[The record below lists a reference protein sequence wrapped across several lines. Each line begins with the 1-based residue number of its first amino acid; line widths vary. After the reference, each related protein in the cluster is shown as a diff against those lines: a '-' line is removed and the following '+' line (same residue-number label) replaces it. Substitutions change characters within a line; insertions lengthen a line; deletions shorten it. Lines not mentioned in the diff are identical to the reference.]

1 MIGMNNKKDS
11 KDEPSFFQRI
21 HKFVS
26 SAAVFAVLLPSI
38 SSIGL
43 VQAAELE
50 TEEPPIEETV
60 PQADPEVEEETEVDN
75 ADPDVSLP
83 DAAAEVE
90 ESDNTP
96 PLPDETTPEP
106 SEVPDEIVEEPQEEL
121 ETASDDASI
130 TQIVG
135 IIQENLIYENGRVSL
150 INQEPGTNIAAVL
163 PNGNVIYKTVPYHG
177 TWQPNQIIAP
187 DKVYPGD
194 ELEIFTYSGN
204 ERGESAFLTVIGE
217 GEERPDNQQDIRYG
231 WQHFGFR
238 PTQRDTRATY
248 YTEPFFTVEM
258 IFPNGEVFNQIAGI
272 LGQTSF
278 SFGDNYTPTPGDEF
292 TVRIFDR
299 NGNLID
305 LNDPNLFPN
314 LTTPNQ
320 SSTTIY
326 GEIPVPETHTVTID
340 PNGGTINEEY
350 TSTEVTEG
358 ETYSLP
364 ALFRSELNLP
374 GYTLVGFAVEGT
386 LLDSEGN
393 SVSEIPIS
401 TSRNYTPETDVTLSA
416 IWEETTGGFRAL
428 IYDDVPSTQRD
439 RYTVT
444 LIAEDGTEYPLTS
457 NQYGPDHRTWRIE
470 DVPNGTYTLVI
481 DGYNISDGEK
491 FGQNDTTSDFIVND
505 DGTATVDL
513 EFVDN
518 KSTTFIRYRIY
529 GEPIP
534 EVETYP
540 LGIEVRDL
548 NGARTDDIGITVEDE
563 DGEIFAGSYNQYNQW
578 RSEEELPEGL
588 YTITLDTP
596 EGTLAEINDTVASQH
611 AESTDEENVFKIR
624 LNAENQGNLSA
635 VFAAFRLVEE
645 PVEIESHLLGVEVR
659 GLNNLRTDD
668 VEIVVTNEDDE
679 VFSGDYNEYLQ
690 WYTDEELPVG
700 VYTITLTTPEGTIAE
715 INDTV
720 PTQSAEAT
728 DEDNVFTIL
737 VNAEN
742 RGNLSAVFAAFR
754 LVEEPV
760 EVATYP
766 LGIEIRDLD
775 GRRTDDV
782 GIKVTNED
790 GEVFTGSYNQYL
802 QWLTDED
809 LPEGLYTI
817 TLTTPEG
824 IYAEINDT
832 VASQHATPTDEENI
846 FTILVNA
853 ENQGNLSAVFG
864 AFKLIERPT
873 EPEETFEDIERTE
886 SIEFVTEKRENPN
899 LPLGQTRVIQEGVN
913 GTRTITERVYYVDGV
928 EVRREIIDEK
938 TTPAVTQ
945 IIEVGTKTNIF
956 TIINRVIKTVKKVVQ
971 TIFGFLFR

>member
-11 KDEPSFFQRI
+11 KNEPSFFQRI

-50 TEEPPIEETV
+50 TEEPPIEEAV
-60 PQADPEVEEETEVDN
+60 PQADPEVEPEVEEESKVDN

-90 ESDNTP
+90 EPDNTP
-96 PLPDETTPEP
+96 SLPEETTPKL
-106 SEVPDEIVEEPQEEL
+106 SKVPEEIVEEPQKEL
-121 ETASDDASI
+121 EIPSDDASI
-130 TQIVG
+130 TQVSG
-135 IIQENLIYENGRVSL
+135 ITQENLTYENGRVSL
-150 INQEPGTNIAAVL
+150 INQEPGINIAAVL

-204 ERGESAFLTVIGE
+204 ERGESIFLTVIGE
-217 GEERPDNQQDIRYG
+217 GEERPDNQQGIRYG

-238 PTQRDTRATY
+238 PTQRDTRVTY

-258 IFPNGEVFNQIAGI
+258 IFLNGEVFNQIAGI

-299 NGNLID
+299 TGNLID

-314 LTTPNQ
+314 LTSQNQ

-326 GEIPVPETHTVTID
+326 GEVPVPETHTVTID

-350 TSTEVTEG
+350 ASTEVTEG
-358 ETYSLP
+358 ETYNLP
-364 ALFRSELNLP
+364 ALFRSELNFP

-401 TSRNYTPETDVTLSA
+401 TSRNYTPETDVSLTA

-428 IYDDVPSTQRD
+428 IYDDVTSTQSD

-444 LIAEDGTEYPLTS
+444 LIAEDGTEYPRTS

-491 FGQNDTTSDFIVND
+491 FGQNDTTSNFIVND

-518 KSTTFIRYRIY
+518 KSTTFIRYRIH

-548 NGARTDDIGITVEDE
+548 NGVRTDDVGIIVENE
-563 DGEIFAGSYNQYNQW
+563 DGEIFTGSYNQYNQW

-611 AESTDEENVFKIR
+611 AEPTDEENIFTISV
-624 LNAENQGNLSA
+624 NAENQ
-635 VFAAFRLVEE
+635 
-645 PVEIESHLLGVEVR
+645 
-659 GLNNLRTDD
+659 
-668 VEIVVTNEDDE
+668 
-679 VFSGDYNEYLQ
+679 
-690 WYTDEELPVG
+690 
-700 VYTITLTTPEGTIAE
+700 
-715 INDTV
+715 
-720 PTQSAEAT
+720 
-728 DEDNVFTIL
+728 
-737 VNAEN
+737 
-742 RGNLSAVFAAFR
+742 GNLSAVFAAFR

-766 LGIEIRDLD
+766 LGVEIRDLD
-775 GRRTDDV
+775 DRRTDDV
-782 GIKVTNED
+782 GIEVTNED

-832 VASQHATPTDEENI
+832 VASQHATPTDEENV
-846 FTILVNA
+846 FNILLNS

-886 SIEFVTEKRENPN
+886 PIEFVTEKRENPN
-899 LPLGQTRVIQEGVN
+899 LPLGQTRIIQEGVN